1 MLFNLKQKINNTMII
16 CIILFIWNTIY
27 MIEAINMG
35 SPIRKGRVDANFFPI
50 VISCLMYIVTFYLL
64 VHSFKQN
71 NEVIDFNFTQKS
83 KPILIIVFTIIYI
96 LLLKQIGYMLS
107 SILYIFSIVSIFD
120 SKKRSLYIKIIYS
133 VIIAISIFL
142 LYEKIFAIRLP
153 KLGGIF

>member
-1 MLFNLKQKINNTMII
+1 MWFNFKQKINNTMII

-35 SPIRKGRVDANFFPI
+35 SPIRKGRVDVNFFPI

-64 VHSFKQN
+64 VNSFKQN
-71 NEVIDFNFTQKS
+71 KEIIDFNFTRKS

-96 LLLKQIGYMLS
+96 LLFKPIGYMLS

-133 VIIAISIFL
+133 VIIAILIFL

>member
-1 MLFNLKQKINNTMII
+1 MWFNFKQKINNTMII

-35 SPIRKGRVDANFFPI
+35 SPIRKGRVGVNFFPI

-64 VHSFKQN
+64 VNSFKQN
-71 NEVIDFNFTQKS
+71 KEIIDFNFTRKS

-96 LLLKQIGYMLS
+96 LLFKPIGYMLS

-133 VIIAISIFL
+133 VIIAILIFL

>member
-1 MLFNLKQKINNTMII
+1 MSFNFKQKINNTMII

-35 SPIRKGRVDANFFPI
+35 SPIRNGRVDANFFPI

-64 VHSFKQN
+64 IHSFKQN
-71 NEVIDFNFTQKS
+71 KEIIAFNFTQKS
-83 KPILIIVFTIIYI
+83 KPILIIIFTVIYI
-96 LLLKQIGYMLS
+96 LLLKSIGYMLS
-107 SILYIFSIVSIFD
+107 SVLYIFSIVSIFD
-120 SKKRSLYIKIIYS
+120 SKKRSLYLKIIYA
-133 VIIAISIFL
+133 VIIAILIFL